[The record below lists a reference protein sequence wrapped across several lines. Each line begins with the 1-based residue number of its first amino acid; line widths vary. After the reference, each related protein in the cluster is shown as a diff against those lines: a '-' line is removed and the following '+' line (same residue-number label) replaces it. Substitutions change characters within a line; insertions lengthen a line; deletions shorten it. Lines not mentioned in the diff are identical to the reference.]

1 MDQRERNTDHEEVL
15 NAALDGRLAVTWT
28 CLPAEVI
35 SYNPAK
41 LTCVCQPL
49 VKVSL
54 RASNGSFQWVDL
66 PVLVDVV
73 VGFPMGGGFFVTFPL
88 EEGDEVLV
96 HFADRCIDA
105 WWQNSGS
112 QIPSEIRF
120 HDLSDGFAFPGIKS
134 SPNVPEGLS
143 ATDFQIVGPSG
154 FILDVTPGGKLTIT
168 APMGVVIN
176 GNLQVNGS
184 VEATEEGTFHT
195 STTGIPVSS
204 HVHPGVTSGGSDTGA
219 PIP

>member
-1 MDQRERNTDHEEVL
+1 MDQRERNTDPEEVL
-15 NAALDGRLAVTWT
+15 TTAIDARLAVTWT

-54 RASNGSFQWVDL
+54 RASDGSFQWVDL
-66 PVLVDVV
+66 PVLVDVI

-88 EEGDEVLV
+88 VEGDEVLV

-105 WWQNSGS
+105 WWQGGGS

-120 HDLSDGFAFPGIKS
+120 HDLSDGFAFPGVKS
-134 SPNVPEGLS
+134 LPNVPEGLS
-143 ATDFQIVGPSG
+143 ATDFQIIGPNG
-154 FILDVTPGGKLTIT
+154 FLLGVTPLGQLTIT
-168 APMGVVIN
+168 VPAGLIIN
-176 GNLQVNGS
+176 GDVVVNGS
-184 VEATEEGTFHT
+184 ISTTEGGTFDGISMTTHVH
-195 STTGIPVSS
+195 SGVTTG
-204 HVHPGVTSGGSDTGA
+204 SGETGA
-219 PIP
+219 PV